1 MKKFVTFYKQGIMPT
16 KIKSI
21 IPLNKQYHLDQD
33 QIQQE
38 QDWINLAKK
47 DPAQFKMLYDK
58 YFEAIF
64 GFVYRRTDDED
75 ISADLTSQTF
85 LKALQNLK
93 KYQDRGLPFSAWLYR
108 IAINELNKFY
118 RSRQKKKVFSLEEHL
133 VIKLIWVEEQEP
145 NDQES
150 LLQQVLQDL
159 NNLKTE
165 EVEILELRFFEER
178 SFKEIA
184 YILEIS
190 ESSAKMRT
198 YRALEK
204 LKNQL
209 KQELR

>member
-1 MKKFVTFYKQGIMPT
+1 MTFYKQGIMPT

>member
-1 MKKFVTFYKQGIMPT
+1 MPT